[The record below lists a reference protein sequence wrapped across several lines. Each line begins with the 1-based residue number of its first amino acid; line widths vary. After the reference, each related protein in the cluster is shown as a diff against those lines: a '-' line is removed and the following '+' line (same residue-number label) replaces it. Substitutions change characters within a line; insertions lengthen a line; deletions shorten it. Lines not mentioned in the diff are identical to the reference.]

1 MHSINTFIDK
11 IKFLETKN
19 AKEFSMSM
27 REAKDLHGDIT
38 NKLLLVL
45 QELQSNKTSTSSETI
60 SVELKGDDW

>member
-19 AKEFSMSM
+19 AKEFSMTM

-38 NKLLLVL
+38 KLLVVL
-45 QELQSNKTSTSSETI
+45 QELTQNHNKTQEPI
-60 SVELKGDDW
+60 QVELRGDGF

>member
-19 AKEFSMSM
+19 SKEFSMTM

-38 NKLLLVL
+38 KLLVVL
-45 QELQSNKTSTSSETI
+45 QELTQNHNKSQEPI
-60 SVELKGDDW
+60 QVELRGDGF

>member
-38 NKLLLVL
+38 KLLIVL
-45 QELQSNKTSTSSETI
+45 QELTQNHNKSQEPI
-60 SVELKGDDW
+60 QVELRGDGF

>member
-19 AKEFSMSM
+19 AKEFSMTM

-38 NKLLLVL
+38 KLLVVL
-45 QELQSNKTSTSSETI
+45 QELTQNHNKSQEPI
-60 SVELKGDDW
+60 QVELKGDGF

>member
-19 AKEFSMSM
+19 AKEFSMTM

-38 NKLLLVL
+38 KLLIVL
-45 QELQSNKTSTSSETI
+45 QELTQNHNKSQEPI
-60 SVELKGDDW
+60 QVELRGDGF

>member
-19 AKEFSMSM
+19 AKEFSMTM

-38 NKLLLVL
+38 KLLVVL
-45 QELQSNKTSTSSETI
+45 QELTQNHNKSQEPI
-60 SVELKGDDW
+60 QVELRGDGF

>member
-27 REAKDLHGDIT
+27 REAKDLHADIT
-38 NKLLLVL
+38 RLLLVL
-45 QELQSNKTSTSSETI
+45 QELTQKHNKQQEPVQ
-60 SVELKGDDW
+60 VELRGDGF